1 MTGTATGAVAEGP
14 GGPEK
19 IRIDKW
25 LWQARFFKSRGLAGE
40 VAGSGAVRV
49 NGERIAKPAHGVRAG
64 DVLTFPQAGH
74 IRVVRVQGL
83 GTRRGP
89 AAEAQDLYDDLDP
102 PVPRAAGHEHA
113 GDVKAGLRDPALA
126 RPTKRERRE
135 ITALRRRDP

>member
-1 MTGTATGAVAEGP
+1 MTGAGAGSATGAAGA
-14 GGPEK
+14 PEK
-19 IRIDKW
+19 IRVDKW

-74 IRVVRVQGL
+74 IRVIRILGL

-89 AAEAQDLYDDLDP
+89 AAEAQALYADLDP
-102 PVPRAAGHEHA
+102 PRPGEVPDG
-113 GDVKAGLRDPALA
+113 KAVGGGELDPG
-126 RPTKRERRE
+126 RPSKRERRE